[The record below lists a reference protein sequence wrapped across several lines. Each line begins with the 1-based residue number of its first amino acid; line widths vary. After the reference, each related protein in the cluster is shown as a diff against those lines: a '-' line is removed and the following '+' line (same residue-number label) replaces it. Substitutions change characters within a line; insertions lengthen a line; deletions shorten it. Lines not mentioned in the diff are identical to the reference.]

1 MVPHETLYSLCI
13 LNWGLLV
20 SGAYMLWHE
29 LFFLIIIRGRFLT
42 ASAMLI
48 TVGGYVLW
56 EHFVVPLV
64 WKIPSKRLMI
74 SMVGFRGCHLK
85 TCAAGLLLFASP
97 LFHGLGDL
105 VSIKFRSVVVF
116 YFPRDL

>member
-1 MVPHETLYSLCI
+1 MRGFI
-13 LNWGLLV
+13 LFVFSTGALV

-48 TVGGYVLW
+48 AVGGYVLC

-64 WKIPSKRLMI
+64 GKSQQTPN
-74 SMVGFRGCHLK
+74 
-85 TCAAGLLLFASP
+85 
-97 LFHGLGDL
+97 D
-105 VSIKFRSVVVF
+105 
-116 YFPRDL
+116 